1 MKAFFALLAAAVAGA
16 GLVIY
21 AGWYNI
27 SADQHLAPTFHV
39 LDYALSRAV
48 RQHAGD
54 VVVPPLDD
62 PALARR
68 GLALYRA
75 HCVRCHGAP
84 GVAPEPFALGMTP
97 APAMLAH
104 TAREWTPAEL
114 YWVVKRGIKMTGMPA
129 WEYRM
134 GEDDLWAVV
143 AFLLELPLISPAQ
156 YRAMD
161 APSHRHD
168 GHAKAARASDAK
180 RGREAIQHYAC
191 VTCHRIPGIVGENAP
206 VGPPL
211 EGIGTRRYIAGLL
224 PNTAENM
231 ARWLR
236 NPHAIDRDSA
246 MPDLGVTERDA
257 RDMAAYLATL
267 R

>member
-1 MKAFFALLAAAVAGA
+1 MKAFFALLAAAAAGA
-16 GLVIY
+16 AIVVY

-27 SADQHLAPTFHV
+27 SADQHLAPTYHV
-39 LDYALSRAV
+39 IDYALKRAV
-48 RQHAGD
+48 RQHASD
-54 VVVPPLDD
+54 VTVPPLDD
-62 PALARR
+62 PAKKNR
-68 GLALYRA
+68 GLALYRE

-97 APAMLAH
+97 APAMLVH
-104 TAREWTPAEL
+104 TAREWPPAQL

-134 GEDDLWAVV
+134 SEDDLWAVV
-143 AFLLELPLISPAQ
+143 AFMLELPRLSPAQ
-156 YRAMD
+156 YRTLQ
-161 APSHRHD
+161 APERH
-168 GHAKAARASDAK
+168 HVEAKVPENPDAK
-180 RGREAIQHYAC
+180 RGREAIEHYAC
-191 VTCHRIPGIVGENAP
+191 VTCHRIPGVVGANAP

-211 EGIGTRRYIAGLL
+211 QGMGVRQYIAGAL
-224 PNTAENM
+224 PNTTENM

-257 RDMAAYLATL
+257 RDMAAYLDTL

>member
-1 MKAFFALLAAAVAGA
+1 MKALLALLAATAAGA
-16 GLVIY
+16 ALVMY

-39 LDYALSRAV
+39 LDFALRRAV
-48 RQHAGD
+48 RQHARD
-54 VVVPPLDD
+54 IAAPSLDD
-62 PALARR
+62 PAKRQR

-134 GEDDLWAVV
+134 SEDDLWALV
-143 AFLLELPLISPAQ
+143 AFLVELPLLSPAR
-156 YRAMD
+156 YRAME
-161 APSHRHD
+161 APAHEREE
-168 GHAKAARASDAK
+168 HAQPARKPDAK
-180 RGREAIQHYAC
+180 RGRTAIDHYAC
-191 VTCHRIPGIVGENAP
+191 VTCHRIPGVVGDNAP

-211 EGIGTRRYIAGLL
+211 EGIGARRYIAGVL
-224 PNTAENM
+224 PNTTENM

-257 RDMAAYLATL
+257 RDMAAYLDTL